1 MPKEPTYIDSL
12 SSRIKTNLKKGYN
25 KESLKWALVNQG
37 HSRIE
42 VDKAFRQAE
51 VEISKESI
59 EEAKRHAAIALQPT
73 IEPILDEPSKK
84 GFFARLFGL

>member
-1 MPKEPTYIDSL
+1 MSKEPTYIDSL
-12 SSRIKTNLKKGYN
+12 ANRIKSNLRKGYN

-51 VEISKESI
+51 AEISQESI
-59 EEAKRHAAIALQPT
+59 EEAKRRAAMVPQLT
-73 IEPILDEPSKK
+73 IEPILNEQPKK